1 MSNNQDKKDN
11 DKDDNQEYDEF
22 EEMLSEKPKKNNNFK
37 IINSPP
43 GFDINPLQI
52 QTVNKHIDLSE
63 TSNSSSSKKIF
74 KFVESKQ
81 NLSET
86 KVESDEED
94 IGIKINKLIKK
105 FNINSSTSSDDN
117 EDEDEDELYYPD
129 PDIDLWESFLNR
141 TLEPKEKEFIMDIIL
156 EKDTN
161 RQIDLIHKNMLKSG
175 IFCIPKL
182 TSSRGN
188 CLFESLEILELG
200 DSIDIRNK
208 IANIL
213 LAKRNDKEF
222 FPHIGIFTNAND
234 VQTIFDK
241 KEQQHYTYDYDRMI
255 LDLRKKYSWKHL
267 PTELILMAISR
278 IYSIGFNIFN
288 NKSEYISTVNM
299 WNNSSDI
306 SIRQIYLGHIN
317 EEHYIPVIKIPQ
329 ELSEDRQI
337 VHEFI
342 NKLPKYNGATN
353 RFNSWAK
360 DLVNNINKEEKEEK
374 KNNIPV
380 LININQSE
388 NKDFEEVE
396 NLDDFTVIL

>member
-1 MSNNQDKKDN
+1 
-11 DKDDNQEYDEF
+11 
-22 EEMLSEKPKKNNNFK
+22 
-37 IINSPP
+37 
-43 GFDINPLQI
+43 
-52 QTVNKHIDLSE
+52 
-63 TSNSSSSKKIF
+63 
-74 KFVESKQ
+74 
-81 NLSET
+81 
-86 KVESDEED
+86 
-94 IGIKINKLIKK
+94 
-105 FNINSSTSSDDN
+105 
-117 EDEDEDELYYPD
+117 
-129 PDIDLWESFLNR
+129 
-141 TLEPKEKEFIMDIIL
+141 
-156 EKDTN
+156 
-161 RQIDLIHKNMLKSG
+161 
-175 IFCIPKL
+175 
-182 TSSRGN
+182 
-188 CLFESLEILELG
+188 
-200 DSIDIRNK
+200 
-208 IANIL
+208 
-213 LAKRNDKEF
+213 
-222 FPHIGIFTNAND
+222 
-234 VQTIFDK
+234 
-241 KEQQHYTYDYDRMI
+241 
-255 LDLRKKYSWKHL
+255 
-267 PTELILMAISR
+267 MAISR

>member
-1 MSNNQDKKDN
+1 MYKYTYYKTMSNNQDN
-11 DKDDNQEYDEF
+11 QDDNKEFDEF
-22 EEMLSEKPKKNNNFK
+22 EEMLSDKPKKNNNFK

-43 GFDINPLQI
+43 GFDINPQ
-52 QTVNKHIDLSE
+52 QNQPVNKNTDLSE
-63 TSNSSSSKKIF
+63 QNSSSKKIF
-74 KFVESKQ
+74 KFVES
-81 NLSET
+81 

-105 FNINSSTSSDDN
+105 FNINSDSTSDD
-117 EDEDEDELYYPD
+117 DEDELYYPD

-141 TLEPKEKEFIMDIIL
+141 TLEPKEKEFIMGIIL

-161 RQIDLIHKNMLKSG
+161 QQIDLIHKNMLKSG

-200 DSIDIRNK
+200 DSMEIRNK
-208 IANIL
+208 VAEIL
-213 LAKRNDKEF
+213 LAKRNDKTF
-222 FPHIGIFTNAND
+222 FSHLDISPEEIFTNAND

-241 KEQQHYTYDYDRMI
+241 KEQQYYPYDYDRMI
-255 LDLRKKYSWKHL
+255 MDLKKKYSWKHL

-278 IYSIGFNIFN
+278 IYSIAFNIFN
-288 NKSEYISTVNM
+288 NKSEYISIVNT
-299 WNNSSDI
+299 WNNSDSM
-306 SIRQIYLGHIN
+306 IRQIYLGHIN

-329 ELSEDRQI
+329 ELSEDMQI

-360 DLVNNINKEEKEEK
+360 NLVNNINKEEKENSSNVSIIIK
-374 KNNIPV
+374 QNQNQNN
-380 LININQSE
+380 
-388 NKDFEEVE
+388 DFEEVE
-396 NLDDFTVIL
+396 NLEDFTVIL